1 MKDERAKIGDILKR
15 AIKQRGYTQEEFAE
29 KVGIGFSSLKNYLNG
44 TKVYNYELL
53 MRFADVLE
61 CSYDYLLGKSN
72 SPIREYTDVSNA
84 TGLSDGAIEKL
95 GRYAS
100 MDRDSLHR
108 QEFYNGLNAI
118 ICSDAL
124 VNSISNFL
132 LWDKKLEKETNVFV
146 EEVVKFFPYNE
157 DIEIKGF
164 NEIPLEMDV
173 LYLLNVI
180 NRLNDTKNLIDKE
193 YLKNTHLGITKAIE
207 GLKAVRGGSQDEK

>member
-1 MKDERAKIGDILKR
+1 MKDERAKIGDALKR

-72 SPIREYTDVSNA
+72 SPIREHTDVSNA

-124 VNSISNFL
+124 VNGISLFL
-132 LWDKKLEKETNVFV
+132 LWDKKLEKETNDFV
-146 EEVVKFFPYNE
+146 ENVLPYNE

-164 NEIPLEMDV
+164 DEIPLQMDV
-173 LYLLNVI
+173 IFLINVI

-207 GLKAVRGGSQDEK
+207 GLKAVRSGSQDEK